1 MTNLM
6 TNPLKIMTQKSGYI
20 EFGIF
25 LDKEQPYADNLLSG
39 VALRD
44 AIAKRLGEKQPN
56 VGDLLFKIYYAHRAY
71 EELPQSLPM
80 IVDLLDK
87 EIIASS
93 IFSTTSI
100 EGTALESEEEV
111 EKVLALPPQEL
122 KTVEQRASVNMREAY
137 NYAREVTQ
145 GPGFKL
151 TEEHIKRIHALVTKD
166 ISHPHN
172 VPGYYRDN
180 PRDLPTYVGHER
192 VGGVYRP
199 PKTLHDIEVL
209 MRGLIEWINTD
220 EVRAENPLII
230 APLVHLY
237 FEIIHP
243 FWDGNGR
250 VGRVLEAMILKA
262 GNYRHAPF
270 LMAKYYRSRIEE
282 YFSLFNQCRK
292 AMEKKDP
299 NAHYPFL
306 KFFLEGFLASVE
318 ETKSRVI
325 GLVRVMA
332 SRDYFAGLL
341 QSKEINQ
348 RQYAILLELLG
359 RGTIKRRDLEL
370 QPWYK
375 ALYHNR
381 TARTQFRD
389 LSKLLQDSLLYEKD
403 GKLVVFRM
411 P

>member
-1 MTNLM
+1 M
-6 TNPLKIMTQKSGYI
+6 

-25 LDKEQPYADNLLSG
+25 LDKTQSDIQNLLSQ
-39 VALRD
+39 
-44 AIAKRLGEKQPN
+44 IH
-56 VGDLLFKIYYAHRAY
+56 YAHRAY

-122 KTVEQRASVNMREAY
+122 KTVEQKASVNMREAY
-137 NYAREVTQ
+137 NYARKVPQE
-145 GPGFKL
+145 PGFEL

-166 ISHPHN
+166 IPHKYN
-172 VPGYYRDN
+172 TPGYYRDN
-180 PRDLPTYVGHER
+180 PRDVPIYVGHER
-192 VGGVYRP
+192 VGGKYRP
-199 PKTLHDIEVL
+199 PKTLQDIEVL
-209 MRGLIEWINTD
+209 MRGFIEWVNDGIGVED
-220 EVRAENPLII
+220 PLLV
-230 APLVHLY
+230 APIVHLY
-237 FEIIHP
+237 FELIHP

-270 LMAKYYRSRIEE
+270 LMAKYYRSHIEE

-299 NAHYPFL
+299 TAHYPFL

-325 GLVRVMA
+325 SLVRIMA
-332 SRDYFAGLL
+332 SRDYFARLR
-341 QSKEINQ
+341 QNKKINQ
-348 RQYAILLELLG
+348 RQHTILLELLD
-359 RGTIKRRDLEL
+359 RGAVSRKELEL
-370 QPWYK
+370 QPWHS
-375 ALYHNR
+375 ALYRDHTSMTR
-381 TARTQFRD
+381 FRD
-389 LSKLLQDSLLYEKD
+389 LSKLLQASLLYEKD
-403 GKLVVFRM
+403 GKLAVFFL